1 MMADGDILENVGN
14 ALAYISGPIS
24 LDGRHIEN
32 HSWVIISTQQF
43 SDFSEILSGEV
54 IFAVLDVLFAIKSCL
69 NCRFFLHLYIIQYL
83 FLWFVKKRRMFSDQ
97 KVLSNS
103 ILLATNNLQ
112 Y

>member
-1 MMADGDILENVGN
+1 MAKFQFKMADGHHIGKRLYECTD
-14 ALAYISGPIS
+14 

-32 HSWVIISTQQF
+32 HSWVIIIPQQF
-43 SDFSEILSGEV
+43 SDFSEILSREV

-69 NCRFFLHLYIIQYL
+69 NCIFSHLYMVQCM
-83 FLWFVKKRRMFSDQ
+83 FLWNAKKRRMLSDQ

-103 ILLATNNLQ
+103 ILLATNKFQ